1 MNNKKILPII
11 VLAIYFVIGL
21 WKLNDLPGEWYGDIS
36 NVHEYVLEI
45 LNGLWPWY
53 FFQSTGPIYHY
64 LVTPVI
70 LLLGSNYWQYK
81 FSSVLVG
88 GMGVVMTYLAVKELA
103 DRKTALWAM
112 FLAAVSFWTIVWAR
126 TGNSQIIILFLTAN
140 VIFWAEK
147 YAKTRK
153 PAHLAVGALSA
164 SLGLFEYPQTFVLPL
179 LWLWWLVSRKQ
190 IKGGLLGTLLLI
202 LPLLLFAK
210 VILSNLDNFT
220 TGYVGDKVPSISQL
234 LTQQTRQR
242 FIENIK
248 KTALMMHYKG
258 EGIFRVNVPG
268 DPHIDRISGIFFL
281 LGILYLLKTNRPLLV
296 RATAAMFLL
305 ALPSMSPAIPP
316 GEIPNSGRTMGI
328 VPLVYFLTATG
339 ISESFNYLKRYS
351 KKTAG
356 VATGIV
362 LTGIILLNL
371 YKYFVLYPPG
381 LPDQNRAYAKIM
393 AEYVNTLPGHT
404 SVYLSSCCWGNWGQP
419 EPKAL
424 FYRLNEQDGRENLI
438 NAGVFA
444 RSCDDIK
451 PQRPAIILNSPQDL
465 EAIEN
470 WRNCFPRGEVKT
482 HQAGG
487 KQVFVSVFLGQ
498 DKIPESKQPQ

>member
-1 MNNKKILPII
+1 M
-11 VLAIYFVIGL
+11 
-21 WKLNDLPGEWYGDIS
+21 
-36 NVHEYVLEI
+36 
-45 LNGLWPWY
+45 
-53 FFQSTGPIYHY
+53 
-64 LVTPVI
+64 
-70 LLLGSNYWQYK
+70 
-81 FSSVLVG
+81 
-88 GMGVVMTYLAVKELA
+88 
-103 DRKTALWAM
+103 
-112 FLAAVSFWTIVWAR
+112 
-126 TGNSQIIILFLTAN
+126 
-140 VIFWAEK
+140 
-147 YAKTRK
+147 
-153 PAHLAVGALSA
+153 
-164 SLGLFEYPQTFVLPL
+164 
-179 LWLWWLVSRKQ
+179 
-190 IKGGLLGTLLLI
+190 
-202 LPLLLFAK
+202 
-210 VILSNLDNFT
+210 
-220 TGYVGDKVPSISQL
+220 
-234 LTQQTRQR
+234 
-242 FIENIK
+242 
-248 KTALMMHYKG
+248 
-258 EGIFRVNVPG
+258 
-268 DPHIDRISGIFFL
+268 
-281 LGILYLLKTNRPLLV
+281 
-296 RATAAMFLL
+296 
-305 ALPSMSPAIPP
+305 
-316 GEIPNSGRTMGI
+316 
-328 VPLVYFLTATG
+328 
-339 ISESFNYLKRYS
+339 KRYS